1 MPTSTNEH
9 AAEGTRASAIS
20 KLVGGLLS
28 DYTGRGPTRVRTH
41 VNEIMVTVL
50 LEDTLTKGERSLV
63 KDGNHEL
70 VLANRKAY
78 QRTMRDDLIAGI
90 EEILGRRVR
99 AFMSDNHIEPDL
111 AVEVFVLEPV
121 Q

>member
-1 MPTSTNEH
+1 MPSTTNEH

-41 VNEIMVTVL
+41 VNDVMITVL

-63 KDGNHEL
+63 RDGQVEL
-70 VLANRKAY
+70 VLTNRRAY
-78 QRTMRDDLIAGI
+78 QRTMREELIAGI
-90 EEILGRRVR
+90 EEIMGRRVK
-99 AFMSDNHIEPDL
+99 AFMSDNHIDPDL
-111 AVEVFVLEPV
+111 AVEVFVLEPA
-121 Q
+121 